1 MDSLGDKIREFCHF
15 IFNLFVCLNAR
26 IQEGKHSQE
35 IAQFQTELAEART
48 QLQLLQKQLDEQMN
62 QQPTGSQ
69 EVTARSLLLCLFR
82 QKLYFFI
89 NVILKDGRNSLEL
102 FYSIRHYFKTVLVMC
117 CLLLD
122 GRSQMGIGSE
132 RTRNSVPEA
141 AT

>member
-89 NVILKDGRNSLEL
+89 NVILKEL

-122 GRSQMGIGSE
+122 GRS
-132 RTRNSVPEA
+132 
-141 AT
+141 